1 MQLRIMCVT
10 AVLLAGAGLAH
21 GQDNGPEAVEVRKAV
36 ERSLPFLEEKGVAW
50 IKQKGCVTCHQ
61 TTFLIWTHNE
71 AERRGFSVDRRKVN
85 DWTNWALLQALTFS
99 DAPPLGDDDEN
110 GDDTLSQLI
119 LGRDLTPEKPGG
131 GKKDTFSSSDGG
143 HDPYESVLKNLLKVQ
158 TKDGSWRPGGQ
169 SGNPDAIPTAWAVLA
184 LAARDEFFGAT
195 LPDGGSRRPPAQSVV
210 PLARLMPQ
218 NDKALAK
225 ARDKALAW
233 LESVE
238 PGQPGAAGGT
248 IFEGKP
254 TGNPDT
260 LNERLVLRLLI
271 ARKYGKPEDAD
282 ERLKELL
289 ARQAADGGWSA
300 NPEVH
305 QPSDAFATGQSLYAL
320 CLAGG
325 GDEKAKAAIGR
336 ACKFLLTKQEKD
348 GSWTVPTTAFHP
360 SSGRP
365 ARDKKTDAVYT
376 YWGTAWATLGLLHTL
391 PVPAKDVDE
400 KDK

>member
-1 MQLRIMCVT
+1 MQLRIACVT
-10 AVLLAGAGLAH
+10 AVLLAGAGLAPAA
-21 GQDNGPEAVEVRKAV
+21 DSEPKAAEVRKAV

-50 IKQKGCVTCHQ
+50 IKQKERGGCVTCHQ

-71 AERRGFSVDRRKVN
+71 AARRGFPVDRRKVN
-85 DWTNWALLQALTFS
+85 EWTSWALLQALSFS
-99 DAPPLGDDDEN
+99 DSIGPSSGDEN

-119 LGRDLTPEKPGG
+119 LGRDPAPEIPTPG
-131 GKKDTFSSSDGG
+131 SSGWY
-143 HDPYESVLKNLLKVQ
+143 DPYENVLKSLLRVQ
-158 TKDGSWRPGGQ
+158 SKEGHWEAGGQ

-184 LAARDEFFGAT
+184 LAARDEFRNAT
-195 LPDGGSRRPPAQSVV
+195 GPETAVRRSAAFRFAP
-210 PLARLMPQ
+210 

-238 PGQPGAAGGT
+238 PGQPGVTGT
-248 IFEGKP
+248 VEYGKP
-254 TGNPDT
+254 TKNPDT

-271 ARKYGKPEDAD
+271 ARKFGRPGNAD

-325 GDEKAKAAIGR
+325 GDQKAKAAIGR
-336 ACKFLLTKQEKD
+336 ACKFLLTMQEND
-348 GSWTVPTTAFHP
+348 GSWIVPTTAFHP

-391 PVPAKDVDE
+391 PVPAKDAKE
-400 KDK
+400 KGK

>member
-1 MQLRIMCVT
+1 MQLRIACVA
-10 AVLLAGAGLAH
+10 AVLLASAGLAR
-21 GQDNGPEAVEVRKAV
+21 GEDNGPKTAEVRKAV
-36 ERSLPFLEEKGVAW
+36 ERSLPFLEDKGVAW

-71 AERRGFSVDRRKVN
+71 AERRGFSVDRRKIN

-99 DAPPLGDDDEN
+99 DAPMLGDDDEN

-119 LGRDLTPEKPGG
+119 LGRDLAPEKPGG

-195 LPDGGSRRPPAQSVV
+195 LPGGGSRRPGQGVV
-210 PLARLMPQ
+210 PLQRLMPL

-260 LNERLVLRLLI
+260 LNERLLLRLLI
-271 ARKYGKPEDAD
+271 ARKFGKPKDAD

-300 NPEVH
+300 NPELRR
-305 QPSDAFATGQSLYAL
+305 PSDAFATGQSLYAL

-325 GDEKAKAAIGR
+325 GDQKVKDAVERGR
-336 ACKFLLTKQEKD
+336 KFVLSKQEKN
-348 GSWTVPTTAFHP
+348 GSWDVATTAFHP
-360 SSGRP
+360 SNW
-365 ARDKKTDAVYT
+365 RDKKTDPIYT

-391 PVPAKDVDE
+391 PVPAKDVDGKA
-400 KDK
+400 KD